1 LAIGSPYGF
10 ENTVT
15 AGIVSAKS
23 RSLPDDTYVPFIQ
36 TDVAVNPGNSGGPL
50 FNQRGEVIGINSQ
63 IYSQTGGY
71 QGLSFAVPIDV
82 AMKVEQQLVAT
93 GKVTRGRLG
102 ISVQEVDQLLAD
114 SFNLP
119 KPEGAL
125 VNAVEKDGPAAKA
138 GLQPGDVIL
147 QIGNAHIGHSGDLP
161 EQVAEIKPGTT
172 VPLQIIRQGR
182 PTTLSVTVGEAKDA
196 KVTANA
202 SAAPDKGR
210 LGLAVRPLQPEEKRQ
225 SGLPGGLVVMDSS
238 GPAAKAGIQ
247 PGDVILSLNGT
258 PVSSAQELRTLVDRA
273 GKHVALLVQ
282 RDDAKIFV
290 PLDLG

>member
-1 LAIGSPYGF
+1 
-10 ENTVT
+10 
-15 AGIVSAKS
+15 
-23 RSLPDDTYVPFIQ
+23 
-36 TDVAVNPGNSGGPL
+36 
-50 FNQRGEVIGINSQ
+50 
-63 IYSQTGGY
+63 
-71 QGLSFAVPIDV
+71 
-82 AMKVEQQLVAT
+82 M
-93 GKVTRGRLG
+93 
-102 ISVQEVDQLLAD
+102 
-114 SFNLP
+114 
-119 KPEGAL
+119 
-125 VNAVEKDGPAAKA
+125 
-138 GLQPGDVIL
+138 
-147 QIGNAHIGHSGDLP
+147 
-161 EQVAEIKPGTT
+161 AEIKPGTT

-182 PTTLSVTVGEAKDA
+182 PATLSVTVGEAKDA
-196 KVTANA
+196 KVAANA